1 MRDKNTEIWR
11 QLLVEYKGPLPLLR
25 MLFFCTVIIIWDS
38 PNSTFTQESFPHWTQ
53 WSHETPHKLVLG
65 QDTFH
70 LLRWVNIKTS
80 VGREQWPKPHS
91 VRFIY
96 SFKGWMPSF
105 RFLIL
110 PPDRKS
116 HWNIASVRAG
126 SSVSAR
132 TALPIHGLP
141 RLKVQSVTWD
151 FNIPNYALFEFQK
164 ECSS

>member
-1 MRDKNTEIWR
+1 MRDKITEIQR

-38 PNSTFTQESFPHWTQ
+38 SNSTVTQESFPYWTQ

-70 LLRWVNIKTS
+70 LLRWVNIKKS
-80 VGREQWPKPHS
+80 IQQWPKPHS

-105 RFLIL
+105 TFLIL
-110 PPDRKS
+110 PPDRKN
-116 HWNIASVRAG
+116 HLNIISVRAG
-126 SSVSAR
+126 SSVSER
-132 TALPIHGLP
+132 RALSIHGLP
-141 RLKVQSVTWD
+141 RLKVQYITWD